1 MRNNNK
7 ELSNIFVDSAND
19 LRMIENVGERKDES
33 NKKLIKLKKENE
45 SNDDSIKKPNM
56 MKNGLFDR
64 PFLSWIR
71 IFLVTAIWWSFVA
84 GFFCFCFFLMNEI
97 LYGSNK
103 SVQPYF
109 ARTFMKYPGI
119 LNQPSL
125 NIMCLKSKV
134 DNIRTKEN
142 CDTAELSVSVNKIF
156 NFVPVPYAK
165 DNLPKELVEK
175 LQSLGVTEEGML
187 QDGKTMVYVT
197 CEGRKQ
203 EDIDSLEGMIIRTKI
218 SGETSGIDVTEFPWT
233 PETDNISWPQ
243 VSFDLSS
250 SKVIKDMTKKKV
262 VMTCKAWA
270 ENIDRED
277 RNVDKKTPRGGVL
290 AVFCCNK
297 GRIVKTEDCD

>member
-7 ELSNIFVDSAND
+7 ELSNIFVDSTND
-19 LRMIENVGERKDES
+19 LRMTETIGEKKDES
-33 NKKLIKLKKENE
+33 NKKIIKLRKETE
-45 SNDDSIKKPNM
+45 SNDDSIRKPNM
-56 MKNGLFDR
+56 MKNGMTDR

-71 IFLVTAIWWSFVA
+71 ILLVTAIWWSFVA
-84 GFFCFCFFLMNEI
+84 GFFCLCFFLMNEI
-97 LYGSNK
+97 VYGSNN

-125 NIMCLKSKV
+125 NVMCMESKV
-134 DNIRTKEN
+134 KNIKTKES
-142 CDTAELSVSVNKIF
+142 CDTADLSVGLNKIF

-165 DNLPKELVEK
+165 DKLPNELVEK
-175 LQSLGVTEEGML
+175 LKSLGVTEERML
-187 QDGKTMVYVT
+187 QDEKNMVYVT

-203 EDIDSLEGMIIRTKI
+203 EDKESLQGMIIRTKL
-218 SGETSGIDVTEFPWT
+218 SGETSGIDVTAFPWSS
-233 PETDNISWPQ
+233 ETDKNSWPQ

-250 SKVIKDMTKKKV
+250 TKVIKDMTKKKV

-270 ENIDRED
+270 ENIERED
-277 RNVDKKTPRGGVL
+277 RSVDKKTPRGGVL
-290 AVFCCNK
+290 AVFCFNK